1 MLLFLINPGEPIMT
15 FTRRTVVAAAGATLL
30 AGPIRAQGRDATPA
44 AFKGKV
50 FVNERGGLRIH
61 TYLADPAGA
70 MVTSHI
76 VETTSGLVLIDG
88 QFMPAQAL
96 ELKSYV
102 ASLGKPLLR
111 VILSHGHPDHW
122 FGFHQLG
129 LGPVHAGPIT
139 GKFITENGTGLVAA
153 RKAES
158 SAPAIGGVI
167 AEGDET
173 IGGVL
178 FRFRHVL
185 NTEAPEITTVEIP
198 AAGAFIVQ
206 DIVYNKVHAVVSRQI
221 DQWVAALR
229 SIEARRGETPL
240 ILAGHGEPTSP
251 ESLAGLVKYLE
262 TVKPLIAANIGKEDQ
277 AKAIT
282 DEMAKAFPDYRVPGL
297 LTFGLSSALKA

>member
-1 MLLFLINPGEPIMT
+1 MT
-15 FTRRTVVAAAGATLL
+15 LTRRTVVTALGATLL
-30 AGPIRAQGRDATPA
+30 AGPIRAQGRDATPTT
-44 AFKGKV
+44 FKGKI

-76 VETTSGLVLIDG
+76 VEATSGLVLIDG
-88 QFMPAQAL
+88 QYVPASAL
-96 ELKSYV
+96 ELKTYI
-102 ASLGKPLLR
+102 ASLAKPVLR

-129 LGPVHAGPIT
+129 LGLVHAGPIT
-139 GKFITENGTGLVAA
+139 GKFITDNGTGLVAA
-153 RKAES
+153 RKADS

-173 IGGVL
+173 IDGVL

-185 NTEAPEITTVEIP
+185 NTEAPEITTIEIP

-229 SIEARRGETPL
+229 SIETRRGETPL

-251 ESLAGLVKYLE
+251 ENLNSLVSYLE
-262 TVKPLIAANIGKEDQ
+262 MVKPLIAANIGKEDQ

-282 DEMAKAFPDYRVPGL
+282 DEMTKAFPDYRVPGL
-297 LTFGLSSALKA
+297 LTFGLSFALKA